1 MTENIF
7 EPPKAN
13 LELPESSNQGGFYVV
28 STRKFAILFLA
39 TMGIYQL
46 YWYFRNW
53 SLYKQRSGEN
63 IWPAPRA
70 LFAFIFVHALFRKI
84 NERLVEV
91 DPDARWDYRKRA
103 TVIVLFLVISK
114 ILDRLVMQSVGAP
127 FTDVISLFLIL
138 PMCLAYVEP
147 QRNINLASGDPSGQ
161 SNDRLTGANITWIV
175 IGVVFWALA
184 LIGMIA
190 G

>member
-1 MTENIF
+1 MTDNIF
-7 EPPKAN
+7 EPPKTN
-13 LELPESSNQGGFYVV
+13 LVLPESAENGDFYVV

-53 SLYKQRSGEN
+53 SLYKLRSGEN

-84 NERLVEV
+84 NDRLVEV
-91 DPDARWDYRKRA
+91 APDAHWNHGKRA
-103 TVIVLFLVISK
+103 TVIVLFLVGSK
-114 ILDRLVMQSVGAP
+114 VLDRLVMQSVGAP
-127 FTDVISLFLIL
+127 FTDILSLFLIL

-161 SNDRLTGANITWIV
+161 SNDLLTGANIAWIV
-175 IGVVFWALA
+175 IGAIFWLLA

>member
-1 MTENIF
+1 MTDNIF

-13 LELPESSNQGGFYVV
+13 LERPESPENSRFYVV

-53 SLYKQRSGEN
+53 ALYKQSSGER

-70 LFAFIFVHALFRKI
+70 LFAFFFVHALFRTV
-84 NERLVEV
+84 NDRLAEV
-91 DPDARWDYRKRA
+91 SPEKRWDHRKRA
-103 TVIVLFLVISK
+103 SLIVLFIVASK
-114 ILDRLVMQSVGAP
+114 VLDRLVMQSVGAP
-127 FTDVISLFLIL
+127 FTDVLSLFLIL

-161 SNDRLTGANITWIV
+161 SNDRLTGANIAWIV
-175 IGVVFWALA
+175 LGVVFWALA
-184 LIGMIA
+184 LIGMVA